1 MSKSFVGK
9 EVTGAHLEG
18 GFGTKHAV
26 VGSVGGFETVSL
38 DHILEPVHEP
48 ILLLKSDVDGFDYDV
63 LNSALARIEKDCP
76 MLYFEAAFD
85 FDYQLV
91 RYLEILRT
99 LQQIGYGQWVIF
111 DNFGLK
117 ILETSDIDVI
127 SQLFE
132 YVSKM
137 NHKESTRTIYYFD
150 VLGFTKKHEKSLR
163 AVLDSY

>member
-1 MSKSFVGK
+1 M
-9 EVTGAHLEG
+9 
-18 GFGTKHAV
+18 
-26 VGSVGGFETVSL
+26 
-38 DHILEPVHEP
+38 EPVHEP

-117 ILETSDIDVI
+117 ILGNVRHRRD
-127 SQLFE
+127 LA
-132 YVSKM
+132 
-137 NHKESTRTIYYFD
+137 TI
-150 VLGFTKKHEKSLR
+150 
-163 AVLDSY
+163 